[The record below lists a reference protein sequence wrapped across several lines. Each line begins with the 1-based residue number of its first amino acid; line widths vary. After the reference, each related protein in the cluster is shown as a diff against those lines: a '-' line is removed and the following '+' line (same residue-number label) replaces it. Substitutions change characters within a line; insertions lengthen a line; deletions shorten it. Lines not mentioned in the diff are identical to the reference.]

1 MPLRCVTFTMVPLA
15 ESIVQSWESA
25 IARPKFSAAGFS
37 EFDSWFGFEL
47 AQRNE
52 EDSEF

>member
-1 MPLRCVTFTMVPLA
+1 MVPLA

-25 IARPKFSAAGFS
+25 ITPPEFSAAGF
-37 EFDSWFGFEL
+37 FDFDFRFGFEL

-52 EDSEF
+52 EDSKFVKRRGVT